1 MRGHLLHTVSDS
13 LPERP
18 DSYPEKRPKKRG
30 RRGQTA
36 IRSVKQRQETEEWTQ
51 PDGFE
56 LEESQEGSQEELQ
69 AQVSQEVL
77 EEGSRQATQEELQEA
92 GQIPEGSIDE
102 FLKDAIDT
110 LYQGIQTINENI
122 EKTGDYFAGEL
133 EKMQRPKQPKVST
146 FSEEEQY
153 PEYTVE
159 ERAEW
164 IRKHTANFIPQI
176 RRYIIHA
183 SHMRCIIPE
192 EFSNE
197 SEKCQWLKRNYPSW
211 YKAMKEMAIQD
222 LALS

>member
-36 IRSVKQRQETEEWTQ
+36 IRSVKQRHETQEWTQ

-56 LEESQEGSQEELQ
+56 LEESQEGSQEALQ

-77 EEGSRQATQEELQEA
+77 EEGSQQATQEELQEA

-133 EKMQRPKQPKVST
+133 EKMQRPNQPKVST

-153 PEYTVE
+153 PE
-159 ERAEW
+159 
-164 IRKHTANFIPQI
+164 
-176 RRYIIHA
+176 
-183 SHMRCIIPE
+183 
-192 EFSNE
+192 
-197 SEKCQWLKRNYPSW
+197 
-211 YKAMKEMAIQD
+211 
-222 LALS
+222 